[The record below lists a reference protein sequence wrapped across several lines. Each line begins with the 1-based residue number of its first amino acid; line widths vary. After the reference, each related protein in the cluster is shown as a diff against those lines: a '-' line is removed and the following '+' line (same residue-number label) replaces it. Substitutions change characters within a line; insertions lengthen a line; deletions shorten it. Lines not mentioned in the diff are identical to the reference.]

1 MRLDLTA
8 LRYLNKDDFR
18 VLTAIE
24 MGMRN
29 HEIVPVDLIQSISK
43 IRNTSVRRILA
54 NLLKHKLIKHT
65 KIQYDGYSLNYLGY
79 DFLAIHSL
87 IKQGILVQI
96 GTKIGVGKESDV
108 YLCYVKNVNSEISDE
123 LYNQIKE
130 NILTEN
136 ALKEQNRQKKLEEEK
151 NKKKEKEKDKNCE
164 NDEGIENENTEKDNK
179 EEENEE
185 EDEEEEDVSFLK
197 NDLPK
202 TIQTVV
208 GELTIACIKFA
219 RLGRTSFRAV
229 KKKRDYVK
237 SQTHYNWLYLSRLSS
252 QNEYKNMKGLY
263 SHGFSVPRPY
273 GYNRHAIIME
283 YVPSYPLNK
292 VDEVKDKEVLYHKMI
307 DFIQKLGENGLIHG
321 DFNEFN
327 ILLNINKPDEIV
339 VIDFPQMISM
349 HHSEAQNYF
358 KRDVQCVKNY
368 FIKKFNITFDED
380 LKYED
385 IKQINCLDQ
394 ELKAYGYLKEKK
406 IKNKNKEEDIKEEE
420 NNIKD
425 EEKEND
431 NKIINNNENNN
442 DEEFE
447 DNLDLGQQLDYEKE
461 MIENM
466 KKLNIDKEEDEKEEN
481 ENKKSK
487 KMTKAEIKNKVKK
500 MMNKQNKIHVKE
512 GKMGNRFKGKKDLS
526 NKMAMKNA

>member
-1 MRLDLTA
+1 MRFDLTA
-8 LRYLNKDDFR
+8 LKYLNKDDFR

-29 HEIVPVDLIQSISK
+29 HEIVPVELIQSISK

-65 KIQYDGYSLNYLGY
+65 KIQYDGYSLNFLGY

-108 YLCYVKNVNSEISDE
+108 YLCYVKKVNSEISDE
-123 LYNQIKE
+123 QYNQIKE

-136 ALKEQNRQKKLEEEK
+136 ARKEQNRQRKLEEK
-151 NKKKEKEKDKNCE
+151 NNI
-164 NDEGIENENTEKDNK
+164 NNENNEEEGQK
-179 EEENEE
+179 EEE
-185 EDEEEEDVSFLK
+185 EEEEDSSEEEEVSYFQ

-229 KKKRDYVK
+229 KNKRDYVK
-237 SQTHYNWLYLSRLSS
+237 SQSHYNWLYLSRLSS

-283 YVPSYPLNK
+283 YIPSYPLNK
-292 VDEVKDKEVLYHKMI
+292 VEEIKDKNTVYHKMM
-307 DFIQKLGENGLIHG
+307 DFIFKLGENGLIHG

-327 ILLNINKPDEIV
+327 ILLNVNKPDEIV
-339 VIDFPQMISM
+339 VIDFPQMISI
-349 HHSEAQNYF
+349 HHSEAENYF

-368 FIKKFNITFDED
+368 FLKKFNLTFDED
-380 LKYED
+380 LKFSD
-385 IKQINCLDQ
+385 IKQINFLDE
-394 ELKAYGYLKEKK
+394 ELKAYGYKADKVKEKK
-406 IKNKNKEEDIKEEE
+406 EVELVNEE
-420 NNIKD
+420 NEEKNE
-425 EEKEND
+425 EEKENKD
-431 NKIINNNENNN
+431 DL
-442 DEEFE
+442 DEF
-447 DNLDLGQQLDYEKE
+447 DLGQQLDYEKE

-466 KKLNIDKEEDEKEEN
+466 KKIKMEEEDKKEE
-481 ENKKSK
+481 KKNK
-487 KMTKAEIKNKVKK
+487 KMTKEDIKNKVKK
-500 MMNKQNKIHVKE
+500 MINKQNKIHVKE
-512 GKMGNRFKGKKDLS
+512 GKMGNRFKGKKNS
-526 NKMAMKNA
+526 NKIAIKNG

>member
-1 MRLDLTA
+1 MRFDLTA
-8 LRYLNKDDFR
+8 LKYLTKDDFR

-65 KIQYDGYSLNYLGY
+65 KIQYDGYSLNFLGY

-108 YLCYVKNVNSEISDE
+108 YLCYVKNTNSEISE
-123 LYNQIKE
+123 EQYNQIKE

-136 ALKEQNRQKKLEEEK
+136 ALKEQNRQKKLEEKNNINDENKETEEK
-151 NKKKEKEKDKNCE
+151 NDEK
-164 NDEGIENENTEKDNK
+164 
-179 EEENEE
+179 NEE
-185 EDEEEEDVSFLK
+185 EEKEESSEEEEEISYLQ

-229 KKKRDYVK
+229 KSKRDYVK

-292 VDEVKDKEVLYHKMI
+292 VEEIKDKNTVYHKMM
-307 DFIQKLGENGLIHG
+307 DFIYKLGTNGLIHG

-339 VIDFPQMISM
+339 VIDFPQMISI
-349 HHSEAQNYF
+349 HHPEAENYF

-368 FIKKFNITFDED
+368 FLKKFNLTFDED
-380 LKYED
+380 LKFSD
-385 IKQINCLDQ
+385 IKQIGFLDQ
-394 ELKAYGYLKEKK
+394 ELKAYGYKKEEKK
-406 IKNKNKEEDIKEEE
+406 KSEIKNEEVNEEE
-420 NNIKD
+420 N
-425 EEKEND
+425 EE
-431 NKIINNNENNN
+431 NE
-442 DEEFE
+442 E
-447 DNLDLGQQLDYEKE
+447 LDLEQQLDYEKE

-466 KKLNIDKEEDEKEEN
+466 KNIKMEEEDKKEE
-481 ENKKSK
+481 KKNK
-487 KMTKAEIKNKVKK
+487 KMTKEDIKNKVKK

-526 NKMAMKNA
+526 NKIAIKNA

>member
-1 MRLDLTA
+1 MRFDLTA
-8 LRYLNKDDFR
+8 LKYLNKDDFR

-65 KIQYDGYSLNYLGY
+65 KIQYDGYSLNFLGY

-108 YLCYVKNVNSEISDE
+108 YLCYVQKVNSEISDE
-123 LYNQIKE
+123 QYNQIKE

-136 ALKEQNRQKKLEEEK
+136 SRKEQNKQKQLDEK
-151 NKKKEKEKDKNCE
+151 NNIKNE
-164 NDEGIENENTEKDNK
+164 IK
-179 EEENEE
+179 EEE
-185 EDEEEEDVSFLK
+185 DKKVQGEEEEEESSEEEEVSYFQ

-229 KKKRDYVK
+229 KSKRDYVK

-263 SHGFSVPRPY
+263 SHGFAVPRPY

-292 VDEVKDKEVLYHKMI
+292 VEEIKDKNVVYHKMM
-307 DFIQKLGENGLIHG
+307 DFIYKLGENGLIHG

-339 VIDFPQMISM
+339 VIDFPQMISIN
-349 HHSEAQNYF
+349 HPEAQNYF

-368 FIKKFNITFDED
+368 FLKKFNLTFDED
-380 LKYED
+380 LKFSD
-385 IKQINCLDQ
+385 IKQINFLDE
-394 ELKAYGYLKEKK
+394 ELKAYGYKKEKEKGKEKK
-406 IKNKNKEEDIKEEE
+406 DKTEENMEKNEEE
-420 NNIKD
+420 NENEELD
-425 EEKEND
+425 E
-431 NKIINNNENNN
+431 
-442 DEEFE
+442 
-447 DNLDLGQQLDYEKE
+447 LDLGQQLDYEKE

-466 KKLNIDKEEDEKEEN
+466 KQIKIEEEDKKEE
-481 ENKKSK
+481 KKNK
-487 KMTKAEIKNKVKK
+487 KMTKEDIKNKVKK

-526 NKMAMKNA
+526 NKMAIKNA

>member
-1 MRLDLTA
+1 MRFDLTA
-8 LRYLNKDDFR
+8 LKYLNKDDFR

-65 KIQYDGYSLNYLGY
+65 KIQYDGYSLNFLGY

-108 YLCYVKNVNSEISDE
+108 YLCYVQKVNSEISDE
-123 LYNQIKE
+123 QYNQIKE

-136 ALKEQNRQKKLEEEK
+136 SRKEQNKQKQLDEK
-151 NKKKEKEKDKNCE
+151 NNIKNE
-164 NDEGIENENTEKDNK
+164 IK
-179 EEENEE
+179 EEE
-185 EDEEEEDVSFLK
+185 DKKVQGEEEEEESSEEEEVSYFQ

-229 KKKRDYVK
+229 KSKRDYVK

-263 SHGFSVPRPY
+263 SHGFAVPRPY

-292 VDEVKDKEVLYHKMI
+292 VEEIKDKNVVYHKMM
-307 DFIQKLGENGLIHG
+307 DFIYKLGENGLIHG

-339 VIDFPQMISM
+339 VIDFPQMISIN
-349 HHSEAQNYF
+349 HPEAQNYF

-368 FIKKFNITFDED
+368 FLKKFNLTFDED
-380 LKYED
+380 LKFSD
-385 IKQINCLDQ
+385 IKQINFLDE
-394 ELKAYGYLKEKK
+394 ELKAYGYKKEKEK
-406 IKNKNKEEDIKEEE
+406 DKKLNKEENEDKNEI
-420 NNIKD
+420 N
-425 EEKEND
+425 EEKE
-431 NKIINNNENNN
+431 IN
-442 DEEFE
+442 EEE
-447 DNLDLGQQLDYEKE
+447 DIDLGQQLDYEKE

-466 KKLNIDKEEDEKEEN
+466 KQIKIEEEDKKEEKK
-481 ENKKSK
+481 NKI
-487 KMTKAEIKNKVKK
+487 MTKEDIKNKVKK

-512 GKMGNRFKGKKDLS
+512 SKMGNRFKGKKDIS
-526 NKMAMKNA
+526 NKMAIKNA

>member
-1 MRLDLTA
+1 MRFDLTA
-8 LRYLNKDDFR
+8 LKYLTKDDFR

-65 KIQYDGYSLNYLGY
+65 KIQYDGYSLNFLGY

-108 YLCYVKNVNSEISDE
+108 YLCYVKNTNSEISE
-123 LYNQIKE
+123 EQYNQIKE

-136 ALKEQNRQKKLEEEK
+136 ALKEQNRQKKLEEK
-151 NKKKEKEKDKNCE
+151 NNI
-164 NDEGIENENTEKDNK
+164 NDENK
-179 EEENEE
+179 ETEEKNEE
-185 EDEEEEDVSFLK
+185 EEKEESSEEEEEISYLQ

-229 KKKRDYVK
+229 KSKRDYVK

-292 VDEVKDKEVLYHKMI
+292 VEEIKDKNTVYHKMM
-307 DFIQKLGENGLIHG
+307 DFIYKLGTNGLIHG

-339 VIDFPQMISM
+339 VIDFPQMISI
-349 HHSEAQNYF
+349 HHPEAENYF

-368 FIKKFNITFDED
+368 FLKKFNLTFDED
-380 LKYED
+380 LKFSD
-385 IKQINCLDQ
+385 IKQIGFLDQ
-394 ELKAYGYLKEKK
+394 ELKAYGYKKEEKK
-406 IKNKNKEEDIKEEE
+406 KSEIKNEEVNEEE
-420 NNIKD
+420 N
-425 EEKEND
+425 EE
-431 NKIINNNENNN
+431 NE
-442 DEEFE
+442 E
-447 DNLDLGQQLDYEKE
+447 LDLEQQLDYEKE

-466 KKLNIDKEEDEKEEN
+466 KNIKMEEEDKKEE
-481 ENKKSK
+481 KKNK
-487 KMTKAEIKNKVKK
+487 KMTKEDIKNKVKK

-526 NKMAMKNA
+526 NKMAIKNA

>member
-1 MRLDLTA
+1 MRFDLTA
-8 LRYLNKDDFR
+8 LKYLNKDDFR

-65 KIQYDGYSLNYLGY
+65 KIQYDGYSLNFLGY

-108 YLCYVKNVNSEISDE
+108 YLCYVQKVNSEISDE
-123 LYNQIKE
+123 QYNQIKE

-136 ALKEQNRQKKLEEEK
+136 ARKEQNKQKQLDEK
-151 NKKKEKEKDKNCE
+151 NNIKNE
-164 NDEGIENENTEKDNK
+164 IK
-179 EEENEE
+179 EEE
-185 EDEEEEDVSFLK
+185 DKKVQGEEEEEESFEEEEISYFQ

-229 KKKRDYVK
+229 KSKRDYVK

-263 SHGFSVPRPY
+263 SHGFAVPRPY

-292 VDEVKDKEVLYHKMI
+292 VEEIKDKNVVYHKMM
-307 DFIQKLGENGLIHG
+307 DFIYKLGENGLIHG

-339 VIDFPQMISM
+339 VIDFPQMISIN
-349 HHSEAQNYF
+349 HPEAQNYF

-368 FIKKFNITFDED
+368 FLKKFNLTFDED
-380 LKYED
+380 LKFSD
-385 IKQINCLDQ
+385 IKQINFLDE
-394 ELKAYGYLKEKK
+394 ELKAYGYKKEKGKEKK
-406 IKNKNKEEDIKEEE
+406 DKNEENMEKNEEE
-420 NNIKD
+420 NENEELD
-425 EEKEND
+425 E
-431 NKIINNNENNN
+431 
-442 DEEFE
+442 
-447 DNLDLGQQLDYEKE
+447 LDLGQQLDYEKE

-466 KKLNIDKEEDEKEEN
+466 KQINIEEEDKKEE
-481 ENKKSK
+481 KKNK
-487 KMTKAEIKNKVKK
+487 KMTKEDIKNKVKK

-526 NKMAMKNA
+526 NKMAIKNA

>member
-1 MRLDLTA
+1 MRFDLTA
-8 LRYLNKDDFR
+8 LKYLNKDDFR

-29 HEIVPVDLIQSISK
+29 HEIVPVNLIQSISK
-43 IRNTSVRRILA
+43 IRNTSVHRILA

-65 KIQYDGYSLNYLGY
+65 KIQYDGYSLNFLGY

-108 YLCYVKNVNSEISDE
+108 YLCYVKKVNSEISDE
-123 LYNQIKE
+123 QYNQIKE

-136 ALKEQNRQKKLEEEK
+136 ALKEQNRQKKLEEK
-151 NKKKEKEKDKNCE
+151 NDLNNEEKEQ
-164 NDEGIENENTEKDNK
+164 ENEKEEQEK
-179 EEENEE
+179 EEESS
-185 EDEEEEDVSFLK
+185 EEEEEISYIQ

-202 TIQTVV
+202 TIETVI

-229 KKKRDYVK
+229 KSKRDYVK

-292 VDEVKDKEVLYHKMI
+292 IEEIKDKNVVYHKMM
-307 DFIQKLGENGLIHG
+307 DFIYKLGENGLIHG

-339 VIDFPQMISM
+339 VIDFPQMISI
-349 HHSEAQNYF
+349 HHSEAENYF

-368 FIKKFNITFDED
+368 FLKKFNLTFDED
-380 LKYED
+380 LKFSD
-385 IKQINCLDQ
+385 IKQINFLDQ
-394 ELKAYGYLKEKK
+394 ELKAYGYKKEEKK
-406 IKNKNKEEDIKEEE
+406 KLEKKEDELEEEE
-420 NNIKD
+420 N
-425 EEKEND
+425 EE
-431 NKIINNNENNN
+431 I
-442 DEEFE
+442 EEF
-447 DNLDLGQQLDYEKE
+447 DLGQQLDYEKE

-466 KKLNIDKEEDEKEEN
+466 KNIKIENEDKKEE
-481 ENKKSK
+481 KKNK
-487 KMTKAEIKNKVKK
+487 KMTKEDIKNKVKK
-500 MMNKQNKIHVKE
+500 IMNKQNKIHVKE
-512 GKMGNRFKGKKDLS
+512 GKMGNRFKGKKDIS
-526 NKMAMKNA
+526 NKMAIKNA

>member
-1 MRLDLTA
+1 MRFDLTA
-8 LRYLNKDDFR
+8 LKYLNKDDFR

-29 HEIVPVDLIQSISK
+29 HEIVPVELIQSISK

-65 KIQYDGYSLNYLGY
+65 KIQYDGYSLNFLGY

-108 YLCYVKNVNSEISDE
+108 YLCYVKKVNSEISDE

-136 ALKEQNRQKKLEEEK
+136 ALKEQNRQKKLEEK
-151 NKKKEKEKDKNCE
+151 NN
-164 NDEGIENENTEKDNK
+164 INK
-179 EEENEE
+179 EEDENKEKK
-185 EDEEEEDVSFLK
+185 EDEHEEEEEDDEEDVSYFQ

-229 KKKRDYVK
+229 KSKRDYVK

-292 VDEVKDKEVLYHKMI
+292 VEEIKDKNIVYHKMM
-307 DFIQKLGENGLIHG
+307 DFIYKLGENGLIHG

-339 VIDFPQMISM
+339 VIDFPQMISIN
-349 HHSEAQNYF
+349 HPEAENYF

-368 FIKKFNITFDED
+368 FWKKFNLTFDED
-380 LKYED
+380 LKFSD
-385 IKQINCLDQ
+385 IKQINFLDE
-394 ELKAYGYLKEKK
+394 ELKAYGYKKEKE
-406 IKNKNKEEDIKEEE
+406 NKKKF
-420 NNIKD
+420 
-425 EEKEND
+425 EKEND
-431 NKIINNNENNN
+431 KEE
-442 DEEFE
+442 DEEE
-447 DNLDLGQQLDYEKE
+447 NKEEIDDIDLGQQLDYEKE

-466 KKLNIDKEEDEKEEN
+466 KKIKMEDEDKKEE
-481 ENKKSK
+481 KKNK
-487 KMTKAEIKNKVKK
+487 KMTKEDIKNKVKK

-512 GKMGNRFKGKKDLS
+512 GKMGNRFKGKKDIS
-526 NKMAMKNA
+526 NKMAIKNG

>member
-65 KIQYDGYSLNYLGY
+65 KIQYEGYSLNYLGY

-151 NKKKEKEKDKNCE
+151 NKNNKKE
-164 NDEGIENENTEKDNK
+164 NK
-179 EEENEE
+179 NEE
-185 EDEEEEDVSFLK
+185 EDEQEEEVSFLK

-292 VDEVKDKEVLYHKMI
+292 VDEIKDKEILYHKMM

-349 HHSEAQNYF
+349 HHPEAENYF

-380 LKYED
+380 LKFEN
-385 IKQINCLDQ
+385 IKNINYLDQ

-420 NNIKD
+420 ENNIKD
-425 EEKEND
+425 EQNKNEN
-431 NKIINNNENNN
+431 NIINNTENNN
-442 DEEFE
+442 DDELE

-466 KKLNIDKEEDEKEEN
+466 KKLNIDKEEDEKEEK
-481 ENKKSK
+481 ENKKNK

-500 MMNKQNKIHVKE
+500 MLNKQNKIHVKE

-526 NKMAMKNA
+526 NKIAMKNA

>member
-1 MRLDLTA
+1 MRFDLTA
-8 LRYLNKDDFR
+8 LKYLNKDDFR

-29 HEIVPVDLIQSISK
+29 HEIVPVNLIQSISK
-43 IRNTSVRRILA
+43 IRNTSVHRILA

-65 KIQYDGYSLNYLGY
+65 KIQYDGYSLNFLGY

-87 IKQGILVQI
+87 IKQGILVKI

-108 YLCYVKNVNSEISDE
+108 YLCYVKKVNSEISDE
-123 LYNQIKE
+123 QYNQIKE

-136 ALKEQNRQKKLEEEK
+136 ALKEQNRLKKLEEK
-151 NKKKEKEKDKNCE
+151 NNLNNEEKEQE
-164 NDEGIENENTEKDNK
+164 EKDEEEK
-179 EEENEE
+179 EEEIS
-185 EDEEEEDVSFLK
+185 EEEEEEVSYFQ

-202 TIQTVV
+202 TIETVV

-229 KKKRDYVK
+229 KSKRDYVK

-292 VDEVKDKEVLYHKMI
+292 VEEIKDKNIVYHKMM
-307 DFIQKLGENGLIHG
+307 DFIYKLGENGLIHG

-339 VIDFPQMISM
+339 VIDFPQMISI
-349 HHSEAQNYF
+349 HHSEAENYF

-368 FIKKFNITFDED
+368 FLKKFNLTFDED
-380 LKYED
+380 LKFSD
-385 IKQINCLDQ
+385 IKQINFLDE
-394 ELKAYGYLKEKK
+394 ELKAYGYKKEEKK
-406 IKNKNKEEDIKEEE
+406 KVEKKEEEIKEEE
-420 NNIKD
+420 N
-425 EEKEND
+425 EE
-431 NKIINNNENNN
+431 I
-442 DEEFE
+442 EEF
-447 DNLDLGQQLDYEKE
+447 DLSQQLDYEKE

-466 KKLNIDKEEDEKEEN
+466 KKIKMEDEDKKEE
-481 ENKKSK
+481 KKNK
-487 KMTKAEIKNKVKK
+487 KMTKEDIKNKVKK
-500 MMNKQNKIHVKE
+500 LMNKQNKIHVKE

-526 NKMAMKNA
+526 NKMAIKNA

>member
-1 MRLDLTA
+1 MRFDLTA
-8 LRYLNKDDFR
+8 LKYLNKDDFR

-29 HEIVPVDLIQSISK
+29 HEIVPVELIQSISK

-65 KIQYDGYSLNYLGY
+65 KIQYDGYSLNFLGY

-108 YLCYVKNVNSEISDE
+108 YLCYVKKVNSEISDE
-123 LYNQIKE
+123 QYNQIKE

-136 ALKEQNRQKKLEEEK
+136 ARKEQNRQRKLEEK
-151 NKKKEKEKDKNCE
+151 NNI
-164 NDEGIENENTEKDNK
+164 NNENNEEEGQK
-179 EEENEE
+179 EEEEE
-185 EDEEEEDVSFLK
+185 EEESSDEEEVSYFQ

-229 KKKRDYVK
+229 KNKRDYVK
-237 SQTHYNWLYLSRLSS
+237 SQSHYNWLYLSRLSS

-263 SHGFSVPRPY
+263 SNGFSVPRPY

-283 YVPSYPLNK
+283 YIPSYPLNK
-292 VDEVKDKEVLYHKMI
+292 VEEIKDKNTVYHKMM
-307 DFIQKLGENGLIHG
+307 DFIFKLGENGLIHG

-327 ILLNINKPDEIV
+327 ILLNVNKPDEIV
-339 VIDFPQMISM
+339 VIDFPQMISI
-349 HHSEAQNYF
+349 HHSEAENYF

-368 FIKKFNITFDED
+368 FLKKFNLTFDED
-380 LKYED
+380 LKFSD
-385 IKQINCLDQ
+385 IKQINFLYE
-394 ELKAYGYLKEKK
+394 ELKAYGYKADKVKEKK
-406 IKNKNKEEDIKEEE
+406 EVELVNEESEEKNE
-420 NNIKD
+420 
-425 EEKEND
+425 EEKENKD
-431 NKIINNNENNN
+431 DL
-442 DEEFE
+442 DEF
-447 DNLDLGQQLDYEKE
+447 DLGQQLDYEKE

-466 KKLNIDKEEDEKEEN
+466 KKIKMEEEDKKEE
-481 ENKKSK
+481 KKNK
-487 KMTKAEIKNKVKK
+487 KMTKEDIKNKVKK
-500 MMNKQNKIHVKE
+500 MINKQNKIHVKE
-512 GKMGNRFKGKKDLS
+512 GKMGNRFKGKKSS
-526 NKMAMKNA
+526 NKIAIKNG

>member
-1 MRLDLTA
+1 MRFDLTA
-8 LRYLNKDDFR
+8 LKYLNKDDFR

-65 KIQYDGYSLNYLGY
+65 KIQYEGYSLNFLGY

-108 YLCYVKNVNSEISDE
+108 YLCYVKKVNSEISDE

-136 ALKEQNRQKKLEEEK
+136 ALKEQNRQKKLEEK
-151 NKKKEKEKDKNCE
+151 NNIKKD
-164 NDEGIENENTEKDNK
+164 

-185 EDEEEEDVSFLK
+185 KKDEPEEEEEEESEEELSYIQ

-229 KKKRDYVK
+229 KSKRDYVK
-237 SQTHYNWLYLSRLSS
+237 SQTHYNWLYLSRLSA

-292 VDEVKDKEVLYHKMI
+292 VEEIKDKNIVYHKMM
-307 DFIQKLGENGLIHG
+307 DFIYKLGSNGLIHG

-327 ILLNINKPDEIV
+327 ILLNIEKPDEIV
-339 VIDFPQMISM
+339 VIDFPQMISIN
-349 HHSEAQNYF
+349 HSEAENYF

-368 FIKKFNITFDED
+368 FLKKFNLTFEED
-380 LKYED
+380 LKFSD
-385 IKQINCLDQ
+385 IKQINFLDE
-394 ELKAYGYLKEKK
+394 ELKAYGYKKEKEKDKK
-406 IKNKNKEEDIKEEE
+406 INKEENEDKNEI
-420 NNIKD
+420 N
-425 EEKEND
+425 EEKE
-431 NKIINNNENNN
+431 IN
-442 DEEFE
+442 EEE
-447 DNLDLGQQLDYEKE
+447 DIDLGQQLDYEKE

-466 KKLNIDKEEDEKEEN
+466 KKIKIEEN
-481 ENKKSK
+481 EEKKEEKKNK
-487 KMTKAEIKNKVKK
+487 KMTKEDIKNKVKK

-512 GKMGNRFKGKKDLS
+512 SKMGNRFKGKKDIS
-526 NKMAMKNA
+526 NKMAIKNA

>member
-1 MRLDLTA
+1 MRFDLTA
-8 LRYLNKDDFR
+8 LKYLNKDDFR

-65 KIQYDGYSLNYLGY
+65 KIQYDGYSLNFLGY

-108 YLCYVKNVNSEISDE
+108 YLCYVQKVNSEISDE
-123 LYNQIKE
+123 QYNQIKE

-136 ALKEQNRQKKLEEEK
+136 ARKEQNKQKQLDEK
-151 NKKKEKEKDKNCE
+151 NNIKNE
-164 NDEGIENENTEKDNK
+164 IK
-179 EEENEE
+179 EEE
-185 EDEEEEDVSFLK
+185 DKKVQGEEEEEESSEEEEVSYFQ

-229 KKKRDYVK
+229 KSKRDYVK

-263 SHGFSVPRPY
+263 SHGFAVPRPY

-292 VDEVKDKEVLYHKMI
+292 VEEIKDKNVVYHKMM
-307 DFIQKLGENGLIHG
+307 DFIYKLGENGLIHG

-339 VIDFPQMISM
+339 VIDFPQMISIN
-349 HHSEAQNYF
+349 HPEAQNYF

-368 FIKKFNITFDED
+368 FLKKFNLTFDED
-380 LKYED
+380 LKFSD
-385 IKQINCLDQ
+385 IKQINFLDE
-394 ELKAYGYLKEKK
+394 ELKAYGYKKEKEKK
-406 IKNKNKEEDIKEEE
+406 DKTEENMEKNEEE
-420 NNIKD
+420 NENEELD
-425 EEKEND
+425 E
-431 NKIINNNENNN
+431 
-442 DEEFE
+442 
-447 DNLDLGQQLDYEKE
+447 LDLGQQLDYEKE

-466 KKLNIDKEEDEKEEN
+466 KQIKIEEEDKKEE
-481 ENKKSK
+481 KKNK
-487 KMTKAEIKNKVKK
+487 KMTKEDIKNKVKK

-526 NKMAMKNA
+526 NKMAIKNA

>member
-1 MRLDLTA
+1 MRFDLTA
-8 LRYLNKDDFR
+8 LKYLNKDDFR

-65 KIQYDGYSLNYLGY
+65 KIQYEGYSLNFLGY

-108 YLCYVKNVNSEISDE
+108 YLCYVKKVNSEISDE

-136 ALKEQNRQKKLEEEK
+136 ALKEQNRQKKLEE
-151 NKKKEKEKDKNCE
+151 NNNIKKE
-164 NDEGIENENTEKDNK
+164 

-185 EDEEEEDVSFLK
+185 KKDEPEEEEEEESEEELSYIQ

-229 KKKRDYVK
+229 KSKRDYVK
-237 SQTHYNWLYLSRLSS
+237 SQTHYNWLYLSRLSA

-292 VDEVKDKEVLYHKMI
+292 VEEIKDKNTVYHKMM
-307 DFIQKLGENGLIHG
+307 DFIYKLGSNGLIHG

-327 ILLNINKPDEIV
+327 VLLNIEKPDEIV
-339 VIDFPQMISM
+339 VIDFPQMISIN
-349 HHSEAQNYF
+349 HSEAENYF

-368 FIKKFNITFDED
+368 FLKKFNLTFEED
-380 LKYED
+380 LKFSD
-385 IKQINCLDQ
+385 IKQINFLDE
-394 ELKAYGYLKEKK
+394 ELKAYGYKKEKEKDKK
-406 IKNKNKEEDIKEEE
+406 INKEENEDKNEI
-420 NNIKD
+420 N
-425 EEKEND
+425 EEKE
-431 NKIINNNENNN
+431 IN
-442 DEEFE
+442 EEE
-447 DNLDLGQQLDYEKE
+447 DIDLGQQLDYEKE
-461 MIENM
+461 MIKNM
-466 KKLNIDKEEDEKEEN
+466 KKLKIEEN
-481 ENKKSK
+481 EEKKEEKKNK
-487 KMTKAEIKNKVKK
+487 KMTKEDIKNKVKK

-512 GKMGNRFKGKKDLS
+512 SKMGNRFKGKKDIS
-526 NKMAMKNA
+526 NKMAIKNA

>member
-1 MRLDLTA
+1 MRFDLTA
-8 LRYLNKDDFR
+8 LKYLNKDDFR

-65 KIQYDGYSLNYLGY
+65 KIQYEGYSLNFLGY

-108 YLCYVKNVNSEISDE
+108 YLCYVKKVNSEISDE

-136 ALKEQNRQKKLEEEK
+136 ALKEQNRQKKLEEKK
-151 NKKKEKEKDKNCE
+151 NIKN
-164 NDEGIENENTEKDNK
+164 D

-185 EDEEEEDVSFLK
+185 KKEHEEEEESSSEEEISYIQ

-229 KKKRDYVK
+229 KSKRDYVK
-237 SQTHYNWLYLSRLSS
+237 SQTHYNWLYLSRLSA

-292 VDEVKDKEVLYHKMI
+292 VEEIKDKNVIYHKMM
-307 DFIQKLGENGLIHG
+307 DFIYKLGENGLIHG

-327 ILLNINKPDEIV
+327 ILLNIDKPDEIV
-339 VIDFPQMISM
+339 VIDFPQMISLN
-349 HHSEAQNYF
+349 HPEADNYF

-368 FIKKFNITFDED
+368 FLKKFNLTFDED
-380 LKYED
+380 LKFSD
-385 IKQINCLDQ
+385 IKQINFLDE
-394 ELKAYGYLKEKK
+394 ELKAYGYKKEKEKEK
-406 IKNKNKEEDIKEEE
+406 IKNENKKEKNEEE
-420 NNIKD
+420 NEIN
-425 EEKEND
+425 EE
-431 NKIINNNENNN
+431 
-442 DEEFE
+442 EEE
-447 DNLDLGQQLDYEKE
+447 IDLGQQLDYEKE

-466 KKLNIDKEEDEKEEN
+466 KQINIEEEDKKEE
-481 ENKKSK
+481 KKNK
-487 KMTKAEIKNKVKK
+487 KMTKEDIKNKVKK

-526 NKMAMKNA
+526 NKMAIKNA

>member
-1 MRLDLTA
+1 MRFDLTA
-8 LRYLNKDDFR
+8 LKYLTKDDFR

-65 KIQYDGYSLNYLGY
+65 KIQYDGYSLNFLGY

-108 YLCYVKNVNSEISDE
+108 YLCYVKNTNSEISE
-123 LYNQIKE
+123 EQYNQIKE

-136 ALKEQNRQKKLEEEK
+136 ALKEQNRQKKLEEKNNINDENKETEEK
-151 NKKKEKEKDKNCE
+151 NDEK
-164 NDEGIENENTEKDNK
+164 
-179 EEENEE
+179 NEE
-185 EDEEEEDVSFLK
+185 EEKEESSEEEEEISYLQ

-229 KKKRDYVK
+229 KSKRDYVK

-292 VDEVKDKEVLYHKMI
+292 VEEIKDKNTVYHKMM
-307 DFIQKLGENGLIHG
+307 DFIYKLGTNGLIHG

-339 VIDFPQMISM
+339 VIDFPQMISI
-349 HHSEAQNYF
+349 HHPAAENYF

-368 FIKKFNITFDED
+368 FLKKFNLTFDED
-380 LKYED
+380 LKFSD
-385 IKQINCLDQ
+385 IKQIGFLDQ
-394 ELKAYGYLKEKK
+394 ELKAYGYKKEEKK
-406 IKNKNKEEDIKEEE
+406 KSEIKNEELNEEGNEE
-420 NNIKD
+420 N
-425 EEKEND
+425 EE
-431 NKIINNNENNN
+431 
-442 DEEFE
+442 
-447 DNLDLGQQLDYEKE
+447 LDLEQQLDYEKE

-466 KKLNIDKEEDEKEEN
+466 KNIKMEEEDKKEE
-481 ENKKSK
+481 KKNK
-487 KMTKAEIKNKVKK
+487 KMTKEDIKNKVKK

-526 NKMAMKNA
+526 NKMAIKNA

>member
-1 MRLDLTA
+1 MRFDLTA
-8 LRYLNKDDFR
+8 LKYLNKDDFR

-29 HEIVPVDLIQSISK
+29 HEIVPVELIQSISK

-65 KIQYDGYSLNYLGY
+65 KIQYDGYSLNFLGY

-108 YLCYVKNVNSEISDE
+108 YLCYVKKVNSEISDE

-136 ALKEQNRQKKLEEEK
+136 ALKEQNRQKKLEEKK
-151 NKKKEKEKDKNCE
+151 NIKN
-164 NDEGIENENTEKDNK
+164 D

-185 EDEEEEDVSFLK
+185 KKEHEEEEEESSSEEEVSYIQ

-229 KKKRDYVK
+229 KSKRDYVK
-237 SQTHYNWLYLSRLSS
+237 SQTHYNWLYLSRLSA

-292 VDEVKDKEVLYHKMI
+292 VEEIKDKNVIYHKMM
-307 DFIQKLGENGLIHG
+307 DFIYKLGENGLIHG

-327 ILLNINKPDEIV
+327 ILLNIDKPDEIV
-339 VIDFPQMISM
+339 VIDFPQMISLN
-349 HHSEAQNYF
+349 HPEAENYF

-368 FIKKFNITFDED
+368 FLKKFNLTFDED
-380 LKYED
+380 LKFSD
-385 IKQINCLDQ
+385 IKQINFLDE
-394 ELKAYGYLKEKK
+394 ELKAYGYKKEKEKEK
-406 IKNKNKEEDIKEEE
+406 IKNENKKEKNEEE
-420 NNIKD
+420 NEIN
-425 EEKEND
+425 EE
-431 NKIINNNENNN
+431 
-442 DEEFE
+442 EEE
-447 DNLDLGQQLDYEKE
+447 IDLGQQLDYEKE

-466 KKLNIDKEEDEKEEN
+466 KKIKIEEN
-481 ENKKSK
+481 EEKKEEKKNK
-487 KMTKAEIKNKVKK
+487 KMTKDDIKNKVKK
-500 MMNKQNKIHVKE
+500 MLNKQNKIHVKE
-512 GKMGNRFKGKKDLS
+512 GKMGNRFKGKKDIS
-526 NKMAMKNA
+526 NKMAIKNA

>member
-8 LRYLNKDDFR
+8 LKYLNKEDFR

-123 LYNQIKE
+123 QYNQIKE

-136 ALKEQNRQKKLEEEK
+136 ALKEQNRQKKLEEQRDKKE
-151 NKKKEKEKDKNCE
+151 NDEEEKKEKEE
-164 NDEGIENENTEKDNK
+164 EEEEEE
-179 EEENEE
+179 EEENE
-185 EDEEEEDVSFLK
+185 VSFFQ
-197 NDLPK
+197 NDLPR

-229 KKKRDYVK
+229 KSKRDYVK

-263 SHGFSVPRPY
+263 SHGFAVPRPY

-283 YVPSYPLNK
+283 YIQSYPMNR
-292 VDEVKDKEVLYHKMI
+292 VEEIKDKETVYHKMM
-307 DFIQKLGENGLIHG
+307 DFILKLGENGLIHG

-327 ILLNINKPDEIV
+327 ILLNVNKPDEIV
-339 VIDFPQMISM
+339 VIDFPQMISI
-349 HHSEAQNYF
+349 HHPEAENYF
-358 KRDVQCVKNY
+358 KRDVQCVKNF
-368 FIKKFNITFDED
+368 FIKKFNITFAED
-380 LKYED
+380 LKFED
-385 IKQINCLDQ
+385 IKQINYLDR
-394 ELKAYGYLKEKK
+394 ELKAYGYIKEKK
-406 IKNKNKEEDIKEEE
+406 VKNKKRKKEDDKEEE
-420 NNIKD
+420 KEENNNQINDD
-425 EEKEND
+425 ENND
-431 NKIINNNENNN
+431 NNEDNVDENNNEEN
-442 DEEFE
+442 DEENF
-447 DNLDLGQQLDYEKE
+447 DLGQQLDYEKE

-466 KKLNIDKEEDEKEEN
+466 KKLNIDKEEDEKEN
-481 ENKKSK
+481 EKQNKKNK
-487 KMTKAEIKNKVKK
+487 KMTREEIKNKVKK
-500 MMNKQNKIHVKE
+500 MINKQNKIHVKE

-526 NKMAMKNA
+526 NKYAMKNA

>member
-1 MRLDLTA
+1 MRFDLTA
-8 LRYLNKDDFR
+8 LKYLNKDDFR

-65 KIQYDGYSLNYLGY
+65 KIQYDGYSLNFLGY

-108 YLCYVKNVNSEISDE
+108 YLCYVQKVNSEISDE
-123 LYNQIKE
+123 QYNQIKE

-136 ALKEQNRQKKLEEEK
+136 ARKEQNKQKQLDEK
-151 NKKKEKEKDKNCE
+151 NNIKNE
-164 NDEGIENENTEKDNK
+164 IK
-179 EEENEE
+179 EEE
-185 EDEEEEDVSFLK
+185 DKKVQGEEEEEESSEEEEVSYFQ

-229 KKKRDYVK
+229 KSKRDYVK

-263 SHGFSVPRPY
+263 SHGFAVPRPY

-292 VDEVKDKEVLYHKMI
+292 VEEIKDKNVVYHKMM
-307 DFIQKLGENGLIHG
+307 DFIYKLGENGLIHG

-339 VIDFPQMISM
+339 VIDFPQMISIN
-349 HHSEAQNYF
+349 HPEAQNYF

-368 FIKKFNITFDED
+368 FLKKFNLTFDED
-380 LKYED
+380 LKFSD
-385 IKQINCLDQ
+385 IKQINFLDE
-394 ELKAYGYLKEKK
+394 ELKAYGYKKEKEKGKEKK
-406 IKNKNKEEDIKEEE
+406 DKTEENMEKNEEE
-420 NNIKD
+420 NENEELD
-425 EEKEND
+425 E
-431 NKIINNNENNN
+431 
-442 DEEFE
+442 
-447 DNLDLGQQLDYEKE
+447 LDLGQQLDYEKE

-466 KKLNIDKEEDEKEEN
+466 KQIKIEEEDKKEE
-481 ENKKSK
+481 KKNK
-487 KMTKAEIKNKVKK
+487 KMTKEDIKNKVKK

-512 GKMGNRFKGKKDLS
+512 GKMGNRFKGKKDFS
-526 NKMAMKNA
+526 NKMAIKNA

>member
-1 MRLDLTA
+1 MRFDLTA
-8 LRYLNKDDFR
+8 LKYLSKDDFR

-43 IRNTSVRRILA
+43 IRSTSVRRILA

-65 KIQYDGYSLNYLGY
+65 KIQYDGYSLNFLGY

-108 YLCYVKNVNSEISDE
+108 YLCYVQKVNSEISDE
-123 LYNQIKE
+123 QYNQIKE

-136 ALKEQNRQKKLEEEK
+136 SRKEQNKQKQLDEK
-151 NKKKEKEKDKNCE
+151 NNIKNE
-164 NDEGIENENTEKDNK
+164 IK
-179 EEENEE
+179 EEE
-185 EDEEEEDVSFLK
+185 DKKVQGEEEEEESSEEEEVSYFQ

-229 KKKRDYVK
+229 KSKRDYVK

-263 SHGFSVPRPY
+263 SHGFAVPRPY

-292 VDEVKDKEVLYHKMI
+292 VEEIKDKNVVYHKMM
-307 DFIQKLGENGLIHG
+307 DFIYKLGENGLIHG

-339 VIDFPQMISM
+339 VIDFPQMISIN
-349 HHSEAQNYF
+349 HPEAQNYF

-368 FIKKFNITFDED
+368 FLKKFNLTFDED
-380 LKYED
+380 LKFSD
-385 IKQINCLDQ
+385 IKQINFLDE
-394 ELKAYGYLKEKK
+394 ELKAYGYKKEKEKGKEKK
-406 IKNKNKEEDIKEEE
+406 DKTEENMEKNEEE
-420 NNIKD
+420 NENEELD
-425 EEKEND
+425 E
-431 NKIINNNENNN
+431 
-442 DEEFE
+442 
-447 DNLDLGQQLDYEKE
+447 LDLGQQLDYEKE

-466 KKLNIDKEEDEKEEN
+466 KQIKIEEEDKKEE
-481 ENKKSK
+481 KKNK
-487 KMTKAEIKNKVKK
+487 KMTKEDIKNKVKK

-526 NKMAMKNA
+526 NKMAIKNA

>member
-1 MRLDLTA
+1 MRFDLTA
-8 LRYLNKDDFR
+8 LKYLNKDDFR

-65 KIQYDGYSLNYLGY
+65 KIQYEGYSLNFLGY

-108 YLCYVKNVNSEISDE
+108 YLCYVKKVNSEISDE

-136 ALKEQNRQKKLEEEK
+136 ALKEQNRQKKLEE
-151 NKKKEKEKDKNCE
+151 NNNIKKE
-164 NDEGIENENTEKDNK
+164 

-185 EDEEEEDVSFLK
+185 KKDEPEEEEEEESEEELSYIQ

-229 KKKRDYVK
+229 KSKRDYVK
-237 SQTHYNWLYLSRLSS
+237 SQTHYNWLYLSRLSA

-292 VDEVKDKEVLYHKMI
+292 VEEIKDKNTVYHKMM
-307 DFIQKLGENGLIHG
+307 DFIYKLGSNGLIHG

-327 ILLNINKPDEIV
+327 ILLNIEKPDEIV
-339 VIDFPQMISM
+339 VIDFPQMISIN
-349 HHSEAQNYF
+349 HSEAENYF

-368 FIKKFNITFDED
+368 FLKKFNLTFEED
-380 LKYED
+380 LKFSD
-385 IKQINCLDQ
+385 IKQINFLDE
-394 ELKAYGYLKEKK
+394 ELKAYGYKKEKEKDKK
-406 IKNKNKEEDIKEEE
+406 INKEENEDKNEI
-420 NNIKD
+420 N
-425 EEKEND
+425 EEKE
-431 NKIINNNENNN
+431 INEK
-442 DEEFE
+442 E
-447 DNLDLGQQLDYEKE
+447 DIDLGQQLDYEKE

-466 KKLNIDKEEDEKEEN
+466 KKIKIEEN
-481 ENKKSK
+481 EEKKEEKKNK
-487 KMTKAEIKNKVKK
+487 KMTKEDIKNKVKK

-512 GKMGNRFKGKKDLS
+512 SKMGNRFKGKKDIS
-526 NKMAMKNA
+526 NKMAIKNA

>member
-1 MRLDLTA
+1 MRFDLTA
-8 LRYLNKDDFR
+8 LKYLNKDDFR

-54 NLLKHKLIKHT
+54 ILLKHKLIKHT
-65 KIQYDGYSLNYLGY
+65 KIQYDGYSLNFLGY

-108 YLCYVKNVNSEISDE
+108 YLCYVQKVNSEISDE
-123 LYNQIKE
+123 QYNQIKE

-136 ALKEQNRQKKLEEEK
+136 ARKEQNKQKQLDEK
-151 NKKKEKEKDKNCE
+151 NNIKNE
-164 NDEGIENENTEKDNK
+164 IK
-179 EEENEE
+179 EEE
-185 EDEEEEDVSFLK
+185 DKKVQGEEEEEESSEEEEVSYFQ

-229 KKKRDYVK
+229 KSKRDYVK

-263 SHGFSVPRPY
+263 SHGFAVPRPY

-292 VDEVKDKEVLYHKMI
+292 VEEIKDKNVVYHKMM
-307 DFIQKLGENGLIHG
+307 DFIYKLGENGLIHG

-327 ILLNINKPDEIV
+327 ILLKINKPDEIV
-339 VIDFPQMISM
+339 VIDFPQMISIN
-349 HHSEAQNYF
+349 HPEAQNYF

-368 FIKKFNITFDED
+368 FLKKFNLTFDED
-380 LKYED
+380 LKFSD
-385 IKQINCLDQ
+385 IKQINFLDE
-394 ELKAYGYLKEKK
+394 ELKAYGYKKEKEKGKEKK
-406 IKNKNKEEDIKEEE
+406 DKTEENMEKNEEE
-420 NNIKD
+420 NENEELD
-425 EEKEND
+425 E
-431 NKIINNNENNN
+431 
-442 DEEFE
+442 
-447 DNLDLGQQLDYEKE
+447 LDLGQQLDYEKE

-466 KKLNIDKEEDEKEEN
+466 KQINIEEEDKKEE
-481 ENKKSK
+481 KKNK
-487 KMTKAEIKNKVKK
+487 KMTKEDIKNKVKK

-526 NKMAMKNA
+526 NKMAIKNA

>member
-1 MRLDLTA
+1 MRFDLTA
-8 LRYLNKDDFR
+8 LKYLNKDDFR

-65 KIQYDGYSLNYLGY
+65 KIQYEGYSLNFLGY

-108 YLCYVKNVNSEISDE
+108 YLCYVKKVNSEISDE

-136 ALKEQNRQKKLEEEK
+136 ALKEQNRQKKLEE
-151 NKKKEKEKDKNCE
+151 NNNIKKE
-164 NDEGIENENTEKDNK
+164 

-185 EDEEEEDVSFLK
+185 KKDEPEEEEEEESEEELSYIQ

-229 KKKRDYVK
+229 KSKRDYVK
-237 SQTHYNWLYLSRLSS
+237 SQTHYNWLYLSRLSA

-292 VDEVKDKEVLYHKMI
+292 VEEIKDKNIVYHKMM
-307 DFIQKLGENGLIHG
+307 DFIYKLGSNGLIHG

-327 ILLNINKPDEIV
+327 ILLNIEKPDEIV
-339 VIDFPQMISM
+339 VIDFPQMISIN
-349 HHSEAQNYF
+349 HSEAENYF

-368 FIKKFNITFDED
+368 FLKKFNLTFEED
-380 LKYED
+380 LKFSD
-385 IKQINCLDQ
+385 IKQINFLDE
-394 ELKAYGYLKEKK
+394 ELKAYGYKKEKEKDKK
-406 IKNKNKEEDIKEEE
+406 INKEENEDKNEI
-420 NNIKD
+420 N
-425 EEKEND
+425 EEKE
-431 NKIINNNENNN
+431 IN
-442 DEEFE
+442 EEE
-447 DNLDLGQQLDYEKE
+447 DIDLGQQLDYEKE

-466 KKLNIDKEEDEKEEN
+466 KKIKIEEN
-481 ENKKSK
+481 EEKKEEKKNK
-487 KMTKAEIKNKVKK
+487 KMTKEDIKNKVKK

-512 GKMGNRFKGKKDLS
+512 SKMGNRFKGKKDIS
-526 NKMAMKNA
+526 NKMAIKNA

>member
-1 MRLDLTA
+1 MRFDLTA
-8 LRYLNKDDFR
+8 LKYLNKDDFR

-29 HEIVPVDLIQSISK
+29 HEIVPVNLIQSISK
-43 IRNTSVRRILA
+43 IRNTSVHRILA

-65 KIQYDGYSLNYLGY
+65 KIQYDGYSLNFLGY

-108 YLCYVKNVNSEISDE
+108 YLCYVKKVNSEISDE
-123 LYNQIKE
+123 QYNQIKE

-136 ALKEQNRQKKLEEEK
+136 ALKEQNRQKKLEEK
-151 NKKKEKEKDKNCE
+151 NDLNNEEKEQE
-164 NDEGIENENTEKDNK
+164 DEKEEQEK
-179 EEENEE
+179 EEESS
-185 EDEEEEDVSFLK
+185 EEEEEISYIQ

-202 TIQTVV
+202 TIETVI

-229 KKKRDYVK
+229 KSKRDYVK

-292 VDEVKDKEVLYHKMI
+292 IEEIKDKNVVYHKMM
-307 DFIQKLGENGLIHG
+307 DFIYKLGENGLIHG

-339 VIDFPQMISM
+339 VIDFPQMISI
-349 HHSEAQNYF
+349 HHSEAENYF

-368 FIKKFNITFDED
+368 FLKKFNLTFDED
-380 LKYED
+380 LKFSD
-385 IKQINCLDQ
+385 IKQINFLDQ
-394 ELKAYGYLKEKK
+394 ELKAYGYKKEEKK
-406 IKNKNKEEDIKEEE
+406 KLEKKEDELEEEE
-420 NNIKD
+420 N
-425 EEKEND
+425 EEN
-431 NKIINNNENNN
+431 
-442 DEEFE
+442 EEF
-447 DNLDLGQQLDYEKE
+447 DLGQQLDYEKE

-466 KKLNIDKEEDEKEEN
+466 KNIKIENEDKKEE
-481 ENKKSK
+481 KKNK
-487 KMTKAEIKNKVKK
+487 KMTKEDIKNKVKK
-500 MMNKQNKIHVKE
+500 IMNKQNKIHVKE
-512 GKMGNRFKGKKDLS
+512 GKMGNRFKGKKDIS
-526 NKMAMKNA
+526 NKMAIKNA

>member
-1 MRLDLTA
+1 MRFDLTA
-8 LRYLNKDDFR
+8 LKYLNKDDFR

-65 KIQYDGYSLNYLGY
+65 KIQYEGYSLNFLGY

-108 YLCYVKNVNSEISDE
+108 YLCYVKKVNSEISDE

-136 ALKEQNRQKKLEEEK
+136 ALKEQNRQKKLEEK
-151 NKKKEKEKDKNCE
+151 NNIK
-164 NDEGIENENTEKDNK
+164 K

-185 EDEEEEDVSFLK
+185 KKDEPEEEEEEESEEELSYIQ

-229 KKKRDYVK
+229 KSKRDYVK
-237 SQTHYNWLYLSRLSS
+237 SQTHYNWLYLSRLSA

-292 VDEVKDKEVLYHKMI
+292 VEEIKDKNTVYHKMM
-307 DFIQKLGENGLIHG
+307 DFIYKLGSNGLIHG

-327 ILLNINKPDEIV
+327 ILLNIEKPDEIV
-339 VIDFPQMISM
+339 VIDFPQMISIN
-349 HHSEAQNYF
+349 HSEAENYF

-368 FIKKFNITFDED
+368 FLKKFNLTFEED
-380 LKYED
+380 LKFSD
-385 IKQINCLDQ
+385 IKQINFLDE
-394 ELKAYGYLKEKK
+394 ELKAYGYKKEKEKDKK
-406 IKNKNKEEDIKEEE
+406 INKEENEDKNEI
-420 NNIKD
+420 N
-425 EEKEND
+425 EEKE
-431 NKIINNNENNN
+431 IN
-442 DEEFE
+442 EEE
-447 DNLDLGQQLDYEKE
+447 DIDLGQQLDYEKE

-466 KKLNIDKEEDEKEEN
+466 KKIKIEEN
-481 ENKKSK
+481 EEKKEEKKNK
-487 KMTKAEIKNKVKK
+487 KMTKEDIKNKVKK

-512 GKMGNRFKGKKDLS
+512 SKMGNRFKGKKDIS
-526 NKMAMKNA
+526 NKMAIKNA

>member
-1 MRLDLTA
+1 MRFDLTA
-8 LRYLNKDDFR
+8 LKYLNKDDFR

-65 KIQYDGYSLNYLGY
+65 KIQYDGYSLNFLGY

-108 YLCYVKNVNSEISDE
+108 YLCYVQKVNSEISDE
-123 LYNQIKE
+123 QYNQIKE

-136 ALKEQNRQKKLEEEK
+136 ARKEQNKQKQLDEK
-151 NKKKEKEKDKNCE
+151 NNIKNE
-164 NDEGIENENTEKDNK
+164 IK
-179 EEENEE
+179 EEE
-185 EDEEEEDVSFLK
+185 DKKVQGEEEEEESSEEEEVSYFQ

-229 KKKRDYVK
+229 KSKRDYVK

-263 SHGFSVPRPY
+263 SHGFAVPRPY

-292 VDEVKDKEVLYHKMI
+292 VEEIKDKNVVYHKMM
-307 DFIQKLGENGLIHG
+307 DFIYKLGENGLIHG

-339 VIDFPQMISM
+339 VIDFPQMISIN
-349 HHSEAQNYF
+349 HPEAQNYF

-368 FIKKFNITFDED
+368 FLKKFNLTFDED
-380 LKYED
+380 LKFSD
-385 IKQINCLDQ
+385 IKQINFLDE
-394 ELKAYGYLKEKK
+394 ELKAYGYKKEKEKGKEKK
-406 IKNKNKEEDIKEEE
+406 DRTKENMEKNEEE
-420 NNIKD
+420 NENEELD
-425 EEKEND
+425 E
-431 NKIINNNENNN
+431 
-442 DEEFE
+442 
-447 DNLDLGQQLDYEKE
+447 LDLGQQLDYEKE

-466 KKLNIDKEEDEKEEN
+466 KQINIEEEDKKEE
-481 ENKKSK
+481 KKNK
-487 KMTKAEIKNKVKK
+487 KMTKEDIKNKVKK

-526 NKMAMKNA
+526 NKMAIKNA

>member
-136 ALKEQNRQKKLEEEK
+136 ALKEQNRQKKLEEKK
-151 NKKKEKEKDKNCE
+151 NK
-164 NDEGIENENTEKDNK
+164 NK
-179 EEENEE
+179 TENEE
-185 EDEEEEDVSFLK
+185 EKEENDQEKEEEEEEEIEEEVSYFQ

-229 KKKRDYVK
+229 KSKRDYVK

-283 YVPSYPLNK
+283 YIQSYPLNK
-292 VDEVKDKEVLYHKMI
+292 IEEIKDKEVVYHKMM
-307 DFIQKLGENGLIHG
+307 DFILKLGENGLIHG

-339 VIDFPQMISM
+339 VIDFPQMISI
-349 HHSEAQNYF
+349 HHSEAKNYF
-358 KRDVQCVKNY
+358 KRDVQCVKNF

-380 LKYED
+380 LKFED
-385 IKQINCLDQ
+385 IKQINYLDT
-394 ELKAYGYLKEKK
+394 ELKAYGYIKEKK
-406 IKNKNKEEDIKEEE
+406 IKNKKENNEEDNKEEDVD
-420 NNIKD
+420 NNIIKD
-425 EEKEND
+425 DND
-431 NKIINNNENNN
+431 NNNENKFE
-442 DEEFE
+442 DGDE

-466 KKLNIDKEEDEKEEN
+466 KKLNIDNKEDEKENEK
-481 ENKKSK
+481 ENKKNK
-487 KMTKAEIKNKVKK
+487 KLTKEDIKNKVKK
-500 MMNKQNKIHVKE
+500 MLNKQNKIHVKE

-526 NKMAMKNA
+526 NKMAIKNA

>member
-1 MRLDLTA
+1 MRFDLTA
-8 LRYLNKDDFR
+8 LKYLNKDDFR

-65 KIQYDGYSLNYLGY
+65 KIQYDGYSLNFLGY

-108 YLCYVKNVNSEISDE
+108 YLCYVQKVNSEISDE
-123 LYNQIKE
+123 QYNQIKE

-136 ALKEQNRQKKLEEEK
+136 ARKEQNKQKQLDEK
-151 NKKKEKEKDKNCE
+151 NNIKNE
-164 NDEGIENENTEKDNK
+164 IK
-179 EEENEE
+179 EEE
-185 EDEEEEDVSFLK
+185 DKKVQEEEEEEESSEEEEVSYFQ

-229 KKKRDYVK
+229 KSKRDYVK

-263 SHGFSVPRPY
+263 SHGFAVPRPY

-292 VDEVKDKEVLYHKMI
+292 VEEIKDKNVVYHKMM
-307 DFIQKLGENGLIHG
+307 DFIYKLGENGLIHG

-339 VIDFPQMISM
+339 VIDFPQMISIN
-349 HHSEAQNYF
+349 HPEAQNYF

-368 FIKKFNITFDED
+368 FLKKFNLTFDED
-380 LKYED
+380 LKFSD
-385 IKQINCLDQ
+385 IKQINFLDE
-394 ELKAYGYLKEKK
+394 ELKAYGYKKEKEKGKEKK
-406 IKNKNKEEDIKEEE
+406 DKTEENMEKNEEE
-420 NNIKD
+420 NENEELD
-425 EEKEND
+425 E
-431 NKIINNNENNN
+431 
-442 DEEFE
+442 
-447 DNLDLGQQLDYEKE
+447 LDLGQQLDYEKE

-466 KKLNIDKEEDEKEEN
+466 KQIKIEEN
-481 ENKKSK
+481 EEKKEEKKNK
-487 KMTKAEIKNKVKK
+487 KMTKEDIKNKVKK

-512 GKMGNRFKGKKDLS
+512 GKMGNRFKGKKDIS
-526 NKMAMKNA
+526 NKMAIKNA

>member
-1 MRLDLTA
+1 MRFDLTA
-8 LRYLNKDDFR
+8 LKYLNKDDFR

-65 KIQYDGYSLNYLGY
+65 KIQYDGYSLNFLGY

-108 YLCYVKNVNSEISDE
+108 YLCYVQKVNSEISDE
-123 LYNQIKE
+123 QYNQIKE

-136 ALKEQNRQKKLEEEK
+136 ARKEQNKQKQLDEK
-151 NKKKEKEKDKNCE
+151 NNIKNE
-164 NDEGIENENTEKDNK
+164 IK
-179 EEENEE
+179 EEE
-185 EDEEEEDVSFLK
+185 DKKVQGEEEEEESSEEEEVSYFQ

-229 KKKRDYVK
+229 KSKRDYVK

-263 SHGFSVPRPY
+263 SHGFAVPRPY

-292 VDEVKDKEVLYHKMI
+292 VEEIKDKNVVYHKMM
-307 DFIQKLGENGLIHG
+307 DFIYKLGENGLIHG

-339 VIDFPQMISM
+339 VIDFPQMISIN
-349 HHSEAQNYF
+349 HPEAQNYF

-368 FIKKFNITFDED
+368 FLKKFNLTFDED
-380 LKYED
+380 LKFSD
-385 IKQINCLDQ
+385 IKQINFLD
-394 ELKAYGYLKEKK
+394 EKLKEYGYKKEKGKEKK
-406 IKNKNKEEDIKEEE
+406 DKTEENMEKNEEE
-420 NNIKD
+420 NEELD
-425 EEKEND
+425 E
-431 NKIINNNENNN
+431 
-442 DEEFE
+442 
-447 DNLDLGQQLDYEKE
+447 LDLGQQLDYEKE

-466 KKLNIDKEEDEKEEN
+466 KQIKIEEEDKKEE
-481 ENKKSK
+481 KKNK
-487 KMTKAEIKNKVKK
+487 KMTKEDIKNKVKK

-526 NKMAMKNA
+526 NKMAIKNA

>member
-1 MRLDLTA
+1 MRFDLTA
-8 LRYLNKDDFR
+8 LKYLNKDDFR

-29 HEIVPVDLIQSISK
+29 HEIVPVNLIQSISK
-43 IRNTSVRRILA
+43 IRNTSVHRILA

-65 KIQYDGYSLNYLGY
+65 KIQYDGYSLNFLGY

-108 YLCYVKNVNSEISDE
+108 YLCYVKKVNSEISDE
-123 LYNQIKE
+123 QYNQIKE

-136 ALKEQNRQKKLEEEK
+136 ALKEQNRQKKLEEK
-151 NKKKEKEKDKNCE
+151 NDLNNEEKEQE
-164 NDEGIENENTEKDNK
+164 DEKEEQEK
-179 EEENEE
+179 EEEFS
-185 EDEEEEDVSFLK
+185 EEEEEISYIQ

-202 TIQTVV
+202 TIETVI

-229 KKKRDYVK
+229 KSKRDYVK

-292 VDEVKDKEVLYHKMI
+292 IEEIKDKNVVYHKMM
-307 DFIQKLGENGLIHG
+307 DFIYKLGENGLIHG

-339 VIDFPQMISM
+339 VIDFPQMISI
-349 HHSEAQNYF
+349 HHSEAENYF

-368 FIKKFNITFDED
+368 FLKKFNLTFDED
-380 LKYED
+380 LKFSD
-385 IKQINCLDQ
+385 IKQINFLDQ
-394 ELKAYGYLKEKK
+394 ELKAYGYKKEEKK
-406 IKNKNKEEDIKEEE
+406 KLEKKEDELEEEE
-420 NNIKD
+420 N
-425 EEKEND
+425 EE
-431 NKIINNNENNN
+431 I
-442 DEEFE
+442 EEF
-447 DNLDLGQQLDYEKE
+447 DLGQQLDYEKE

-466 KKLNIDKEEDEKEEN
+466 KNIKIENEDKKEE
-481 ENKKSK
+481 KKNK
-487 KMTKAEIKNKVKK
+487 KMTKEDIKNKVKK
-500 MMNKQNKIHVKE
+500 IMNKQNKIHVKE
-512 GKMGNRFKGKKDLS
+512 GKMGNRFKGKKDIS
-526 NKMAMKNA
+526 NKMAIKNA

>member
-1 MRLDLTA
+1 MRFDLTA
-8 LRYLNKDDFR
+8 LKYLTKDDFR

-65 KIQYDGYSLNYLGY
+65 KIQYDGYSLNFLGY

-108 YLCYVKNVNSEISDE
+108 YLCYVKNTNSEISE
-123 LYNQIKE
+123 EQYNQIKE

-136 ALKEQNRQKKLEEEK
+136 ALKEQNRQKKLEEKNNINDENKETEEK
-151 NKKKEKEKDKNCE
+151 NDEK
-164 NDEGIENENTEKDNK
+164 
-179 EEENEE
+179 NEE
-185 EDEEEEDVSFLK
+185 EEKEESSEEEEEISYLQ

-229 KKKRDYVK
+229 KSKRDYVK

-292 VDEVKDKEVLYHKMI
+292 VEEIKDKNTVYHKMM
-307 DFIQKLGENGLIHG
+307 DFIYKLGTNGLIHG

-339 VIDFPQMISM
+339 VIDFPQMISI
-349 HHSEAQNYF
+349 HHPEAENYF

-368 FIKKFNITFDED
+368 FLKKFNLTFDED
-380 LKYED
+380 LKFSD
-385 IKQINCLDQ
+385 IKQIGFLDQ
-394 ELKAYGYLKEKK
+394 ELKAYGYK
-406 IKNKNKEEDIKEEE
+406 KEEE
-420 NNIKD
+420 KKSEIKN
-425 EEKEND
+425 EELNEEGNEEN
-431 NKIINNNENNN
+431 
-442 DEEFE
+442 EE
-447 DNLDLGQQLDYEKE
+447 LDLEQQLDYEKE

-466 KKLNIDKEEDEKEEN
+466 KNIKMEEEDKKEE
-481 ENKKSK
+481 KKNK
-487 KMTKAEIKNKVKK
+487 KMTKEDIKNKVKK
-500 MMNKQNKIHVKE
+500 MVNKQNKIHVKE

-526 NKMAMKNA
+526 NKMAIKNA

>member
-1 MRLDLTA
+1 MRFDLTA
-8 LRYLNKDDFR
+8 LKYLNKDDFR

-65 KIQYDGYSLNYLGY
+65 KIQYDGYSLNFLGY

-108 YLCYVKNVNSEISDE
+108 YLCYVQKVNSEISDE
-123 LYNQIKE
+123 QYNQIKE

-136 ALKEQNRQKKLEEEK
+136 SRKEQNKQKQLDEK
-151 NKKKEKEKDKNCE
+151 NNIKNE
-164 NDEGIENENTEKDNK
+164 IK
-179 EEENEE
+179 EEE
-185 EDEEEEDVSFLK
+185 DKKVQGEEEEEESSEEEEVSYFQ

-229 KKKRDYVK
+229 KSKRDYVK

-263 SHGFSVPRPY
+263 SHGFAVPRPY

-292 VDEVKDKEVLYHKMI
+292 VEEIKDKNVVYHKMM
-307 DFIQKLGENGLIHG
+307 DFIYKLGENGLIHG

-339 VIDFPQMISM
+339 VIDFPQMISIN
-349 HHSEAQNYF
+349 HPEAQNYF

-368 FIKKFNITFDED
+368 FLKKFNLTFDED
-380 LKYED
+380 LKFSD
-385 IKQINCLDQ
+385 IKQINFLDE
-394 ELKAYGYLKEKK
+394 ELKAYGYKKEKGKGKEKK
-406 IKNKNKEEDIKEEE
+406 DKTEENMEKNEEE
-420 NNIKD
+420 NENEELD
-425 EEKEND
+425 E
-431 NKIINNNENNN
+431 
-442 DEEFE
+442 
-447 DNLDLGQQLDYEKE
+447 LDLGQQLDYEKE

-466 KKLNIDKEEDEKEEN
+466 KQIKIEEEDKKEE
-481 ENKKSK
+481 KKNK
-487 KMTKAEIKNKVKK
+487 KMTKEDIKNKVKK

-526 NKMAMKNA
+526 NKMAIKNA

>member
-1 MRLDLTA
+1 MRFDLTA
-8 LRYLNKDDFR
+8 LKYLNKDDFR

-65 KIQYDGYSLNYLGY
+65 KIQYDGYSLNFLGY

-108 YLCYVKNVNSEISDE
+108 YLCYVQKVNSEISDE
-123 LYNQIKE
+123 QYNQIKE

-136 ALKEQNRQKKLEEEK
+136 AKKEQNKQKQLDEK
-151 NKKKEKEKDKNCE
+151 NNIKNE
-164 NDEGIENENTEKDNK
+164 IK
-179 EEENEE
+179 EEE
-185 EDEEEEDVSFLK
+185 DKKVQGEEEEEESSEEEEVSYFQ

-229 KKKRDYVK
+229 KSKRDYVK

-263 SHGFSVPRPY
+263 SHGFAVPRPY

-292 VDEVKDKEVLYHKMI
+292 VEEIKDKNVVYHKMM
-307 DFIQKLGENGLIHG
+307 DFIYKLGENGLIHG

-339 VIDFPQMISM
+339 VIDFPQMISIS
-349 HHSEAQNYF
+349 HPEAQNYF

-368 FIKKFNITFDED
+368 FLKKFNLTFDED
-380 LKYED
+380 LKFSD
-385 IKQINCLDQ
+385 IKQINFLDE
-394 ELKAYGYLKEKK
+394 ELKAYGYKKEKEKGKEKK
-406 IKNKNKEEDIKEEE
+406 DRTEESMEKNEEE
-420 NNIKD
+420 NENEELD
-425 EEKEND
+425 E
-431 NKIINNNENNN
+431 
-442 DEEFE
+442 
-447 DNLDLGQQLDYEKE
+447 LDLGQQLDYEKE

-466 KKLNIDKEEDEKEEN
+466 KQINIEEEDKKEE
-481 ENKKSK
+481 KKNK
-487 KMTKAEIKNKVKK
+487 KMTKEDIKNKVKK

-526 NKMAMKNA
+526 NKMAIKNA

>member
-108 YLCYVKNVNSEISDE
+108 YLCYVKSVNSEISDE

-136 ALKEQNRQKKLEEEK
+136 ALKEQNKQKKLEEEK
-151 NKKKEKEKDKNCE
+151 NKKKEKNIN
-164 NDEGIENENTEKDNK
+164 NDNDNIENENIEKENK

-185 EDEEEEDVSFLK
+185 EDDEEEEEVSFLK

-283 YVPSYPLNK
+283 YIPSYPLNR
-292 VDEVKDKEVLYHKMI
+292 VDEIKDKDILYHKMM

-327 ILLNINKPDEIV
+327 ILLNINKPDEFV

-349 HHSEAQNYF
+349 HHPEAENYF

-406 IKNKNKEEDIKEEE
+406 IKNKNKDEDIKEEE
-420 NNIKD
+420 NKINEIKD
-425 EEKEND
+425 EEGK
-431 NKIINNNENNN
+431 NKIINNN
-442 DEEFE
+442 DEELE
-447 DNLDLGQQLDYEKE
+447 DNLDLDQQLDYEKE

-466 KKLNIDKEEDEKEEN
+466 KKLNIDKDEDEKKEK
-481 ENKKSK
+481 ENKKNK

-500 MMNKQNKIHVKE
+500 MLNKQNKIHVKE

>member
-1 MRLDLTA
+1 MRFDLTA
-8 LRYLNKDDFR
+8 LKYLNKDDFR

-29 HEIVPVDLIQSISK
+29 HEIVPVNLIQSISK
-43 IRNTSVRRILA
+43 IRNTSVHRILA

-65 KIQYDGYSLNYLGY
+65 KIQYDGYSLNFLGY

-87 IKQGILVQI
+87 IKQGILVKI

-108 YLCYVKNVNSEISDE
+108 YLCYVKKVNSEISDE
-123 LYNQIKE
+123 QYNQIKE

-136 ALKEQNRQKKLEEEK
+136 ALKEQNRLKKLEEK
-151 NKKKEKEKDKNCE
+151 NNLNNEEKEQE
-164 NDEGIENENTEKDNK
+164 EK
-179 EEENEE
+179 EEEEKEE
-185 EDEEEEDVSFLK
+185 EISEEEEEEVSYFQ

-202 TIQTVV
+202 TIETVV

-229 KKKRDYVK
+229 KSKRDYVK

-292 VDEVKDKEVLYHKMI
+292 VEEIKDKNIVYHKMM
-307 DFIQKLGENGLIHG
+307 DFIYKLGENGLIHG

-339 VIDFPQMISM
+339 VIDFPQMISI
-349 HHSEAQNYF
+349 HHSEAENYF

-368 FIKKFNITFDED
+368 FLKKFNLTFDED
-380 LKYED
+380 LKFSD
-385 IKQINCLDQ
+385 IKQINFLDE
-394 ELKAYGYLKEKK
+394 ELKAYGYKKEEKK
-406 IKNKNKEEDIKEEE
+406 KVEKKEEEIKEEE
-420 NNIKD
+420 N
-425 EEKEND
+425 EE
-431 NKIINNNENNN
+431 I
-442 DEEFE
+442 EEF
-447 DNLDLGQQLDYEKE
+447 DLSQQLDYEKE

-466 KKLNIDKEEDEKEEN
+466 KKIKMEDEDKKEE
-481 ENKKSK
+481 KKNK
-487 KMTKAEIKNKVKK
+487 KMTKEDIKNKVKK
-500 MMNKQNKIHVKE
+500 LMNKQNKIHVKE

-526 NKMAMKNA
+526 NKMAIKNA